1 MNLELILTRM
11 KYLDDRTIGMLDV
24 GDMWRCWTLEDKHRE
39 QAGVPVEQWKIHGAT
54 AIPEGR
60 YRVTLED
67 SPRFGKNTLTV
78 LDVPGFQY
86 IRMHG
91 GNTPENTEGCILVGQ
106 EWDEA
111 TTNIVR
117 SQAALKELKSIVI
130 EAINEGVA
138 AWITIK

>member
-1 MNLELILTRM
+1 MNLELILTRT
-11 KYLDDRTIGMLDV
+11 KYMDDRTIGALNV
-24 GDMWRCWTLEDKHRE
+24 GDMWRCWTLEDKFRE
-39 QAGVPVEQWKIHGAT
+39 VAGEPVEQWKIHGKT

-67 SPRFGKNTLTV
+67 SPRFGKNTLTL

-106 EWDEA
+106 DWDE
-111 TTNIVR
+111 TTGNILR
-117 SQAALKELKSIVI
+117 SQAALKELKSVVI
-130 EAINEGVA
+130 EAINEGVS